1 MIVVKSLEISSSVS
15 SERPVI
21 YTHFE
26 EFKITDTYMSC
37 NIIQNKD
44 GARDD

>member
-1 MIVVKSLEISSSVS
+1 MILVKLLGISSSVS

-26 EFKITDTYMSC
+26 KFKITDT
-37 NIIQNKD
+37 
-44 GARDD
+44 